1 MCSMYLNIKNI
12 YFKSDEP
19 DLKPNYL
26 AMWSSYK
33 DNIKRKNVDANN
45 NINIVRDNLNNYFI
59 MYLYIS
65 FVLSFLFGFISNSNL
80 AFG

>member
-26 AMWSSYK
+26 AMWSLYK
-33 DNIKRKNVDANN
+33 DNIKRKNADE
-45 NINIVRDNLNNYFI
+45 DLT
-59 MYLYIS
+59 
-65 FVLSFLFGFISNSNL
+65 
-80 AFG
+80 